1 MENAS
6 NKILLPSIS
15 ELDAWLKRR
24 EASIPGIIPGTEKII
39 YWAHGAGKK
48 TPFSIV
54 YIHGFTAS
62 RQETA
67 PVFDNIAK
75 KIKANLF
82 YTRLKGHGR
91 DGEAL
96 KEAKL
101 KDWLY
106 DACEAY
112 TIGNAIGNKVILV
125 GCSTGAPLV
134 TWLAADNKNSAALI
148 ILSPN
153 FGVADKNANLLLLP
167 GGRLLA
173 RMILGKYYT
182 QFEPVNELHGKY
194 WTPRYR
200 SQALH
205 SMMKTVNQ
213 IKKID
218 LESIK
223 LPVLCVYTENDTALS
238 IPDIIRV
245 FELLGSERK
254 SIVNLREAL
263 DHVLAG
269 DIVSPDTNK
278 KLVSLVMDFLENQ
291 VLQK

>member
-1 MENAS
+1 MKNESDKMA
-6 NKILLPSIS
+6 LPEI
-15 ELDAWLKRR
+15 EALDDWLKKG

-39 YWAHGAGKK
+39 YWASGAGKK

-67 PVFDNIAK
+67 PVFDDIAK

-82 YTRLKGHGR
+82 YTRLKGHGLNG
-91 DGEAL
+91 DAL
-96 KEAKL
+96 KEAKW

-106 DACEAY
+106 DVHEAY
-112 TIGNAIGNKVILV
+112 AIGNAIGNQVILV
-125 GCSTGAPLV
+125 GYSTGAPLAA
-134 TWLAADNKNSAALI
+134 WLAADDKKSAALI

-153 FGVADKNANLLLLP
+153 FGLADKRSNLFLLP

-182 QFEPVNELHGKY
+182 QFEPVNELHGRY

-200 SQALH
+200 SQAVQ
-205 SMMKTVNQ
+205 SMMKTVNLV
-213 IKKID
+213 KKIN
-218 LESIK
+218 LKSIK
-223 LPVLCVYTENDTALS
+223 IPVLCVYTENDNVLS
-238 IPDIIRV
+238 IPDIKRV

-254 SIVNLREAL
+254 SIVNFSEAK
-263 DHVLAG
+263 DHILAG
-269 DIVSPDTNK
+269 DIVSPTTNK
-278 KLVSLVMDFLENQ
+278 NFISLVMDFLQKQ
-291 VLQK
+291 VL